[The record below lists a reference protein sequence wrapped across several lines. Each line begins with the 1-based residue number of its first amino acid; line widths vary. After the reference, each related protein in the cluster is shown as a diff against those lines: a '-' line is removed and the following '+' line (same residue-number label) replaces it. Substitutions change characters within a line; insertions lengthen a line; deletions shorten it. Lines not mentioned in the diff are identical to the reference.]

1 MRVGVFGGTFDPIH
15 VGHLIVAEEARVSLE
30 LDEVLFVTAGQPWLK
45 ESRKITEGRHRMAM
59 VERAVESNAN
69 FRSSDVEINRPGPTY
84 TVDTLAEMRH
94 NLGQRATLYLI
105 LGLDSFRELH
115 RWHHPERLFQMCKMV
130 GVSRPGSQDLDLRAL
145 DDITPGASA
154 GVTLLETPL
163 IGVSAAD
170 IRRRLSEGMSIKY
183 QVPECVEDYIYEH
196 GLYRNHTVSGS
207 SLSKEHSPR

>member
-45 ESRKITEGRHRMAM
+45 EGRKITEGRHRMAM
-59 VERAVESNAN
+59 VERAVASNAN
-69 FRSSDVEINRPGPTY
+69 FRPSDIEMNRPGPTY
-84 TVDTLAEMRH
+84 TVDTLAELRH
-94 NLGQRATLYLI
+94 NLGPRATLHLI

-145 DDITPGASA
+145 DDIAPGASA

-170 IRRRLSEGMSIKY
+170 IRRRLSEGMPIKY
-183 QVPECVEDYIYEH
+183 QVPECVEDYINEH
-196 GLYRNHTVSGS
+196 GLYRNQTVPGS
-207 SLSKEHSPR
+207 SLSKEDRPR